1 LSYYDDFE
9 SEIIPFQDII
19 DKETVIFST
28 NSNQVIVRRYFN
40 YFEFQDFLAHKGDS
54 LVISFDRNK
63 PVLVKYSIYRYAP
76 QDFNVENS
84 LNKKLK
90 ESYIIAGKADDIRGT
105 ALKFFYDDP
114 KESKNQRDRKGI
126 EKMLYIENLENRMG
140 EMLLPSMETLNSDA
154 QRFLDSLSQH
164 MLISEDIYS
173 FYQQKYS
180 NLLLKLK
187 MISGTIDSTFA
198 ANEINERFKKQIFHD
213 EYFKQCLNNYEKKY
227 FTTKTKWII
236 STENKQFYY
245 RDPKE
250 SFLFVKNSLLLSP
263 IVKEKMLFISL
274 NKIDVFLHN
283 EIDYYL
289 KLFKEV
295 VTDKKLI
302 EKAQEKYQKDL
313 ATGIS
318 PNLNLLT
325 SDKKQITIEEL
336 LKKKKGKVLYID
348 FWASWCRP
356 CIEEMKYSKNHVQTY
371 KNKNLEILFLSLDDN
386 FENWNK
392 ASERL
397 EISKIENSL
406 KIVNPEIS
414 TFIKEHKL
422 YTIPRYMIF
431 NKQGVL
437 INDNAP
443 RPSDLKI
450 SKVFDELLKE

>member
-1 LSYYDDFE
+1 
-9 SEIIPFQDII
+9 
-19 DKETVIFST
+19 
-28 NSNQVIVRRYFN
+28 
-40 YFEFQDFLAHKGDS
+40 
-54 LVISFDRNK
+54 
-63 PVLVKYSIYRYAP
+63 
-76 QDFNVENS
+76 
-84 LNKKLK
+84 
-90 ESYIIAGKADDIRGT
+90 
-105 ALKFFYDDP
+105 
-114 KESKNQRDRKGI
+114 
-126 EKMLYIENLENRMG
+126 
-140 EMLLPSMETLNSDA
+140 
-154 QRFLDSLSQH
+154 
-164 MLISEDIYS
+164 
-173 FYQQKYS
+173 
-180 NLLLKLK
+180 
-187 MISGTIDSTFA
+187 
-198 ANEINERFKKQIFHD
+198 
-213 EYFKQCLNNYEKKY
+213 
-227 FTTKTKWII
+227 
-236 STENKQFYY
+236 
-245 RDPKE
+245 
-250 SFLFVKNSLLLSP
+250 
-263 IVKEKMLFISL
+263 
-274 NKIDVFLHN
+274 
-283 EIDYYL
+283 L